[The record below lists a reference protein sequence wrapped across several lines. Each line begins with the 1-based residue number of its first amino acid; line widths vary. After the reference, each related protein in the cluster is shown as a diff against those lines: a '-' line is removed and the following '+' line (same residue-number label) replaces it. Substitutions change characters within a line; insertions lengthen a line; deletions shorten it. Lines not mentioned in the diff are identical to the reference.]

1 MGGSLQPDGPV
12 NQAERIQWILVLFRS
27 TAITKRVIQ
36 SYDNSNEI
44 TLLGS
49 TSHAKMQI
57 LALEWS
63 AGFPEKC
70 SDDGRH

>member
-49 TSHAKMQI
+49 SHAKMQI
-57 LALEWS
+57 LALEWC